1 MVNKRFKT
9 PSHGAAAAIIG
20 GILSISLVGC
30 GVLWADQPDIADVSL
45 AEVEGPRLYEGPDTA
60 LLENTDIIPITESP
74 EPKLPV
80 TFTGMD
86 DVEVEITDTSR
97 ILALD
102 GTGSLASVV
111 WALGFGPDVVGRDLV
126 TGWDSA
132 EDLPLVMD
140 NHSLNAESILELNPS
155 VVLTD
160 YSVGPYDVQLQL
172 RNAGIPVIF
181 FEGAENLE
189 DIPRMITDVA
199 TALGVPELGD
209 QYVEEFDDRLDETL
223 AKIYTIAPK
232 AVEDKVRMVFLYM
245 RGRAG
250 IYHMY
255 GNNPDG
261 SKGMAGILIEKI
273 GGVDVAGEED
283 WTTGGLTAE
292 GLMNLEPDMYLML
305 TLGLE
310 SVGGVE
316 GLAEIP
322 GIAQTPAGERQ
333 RVVDMS
339 DYEMFTWGPRTPEV
353 LTALAEAVYRVDLD
367 DVELNDEEILEIIEI
382 LAEDEAA

>member
-1 MVNKRFKT
+1 
-9 PSHGAAAAIIG
+9 
-20 GILSISLVGC
+20 
-30 GVLWADQPDIADVSL
+30 
-45 AEVEGPRLYEGPDTA
+45 
-60 LLENTDIIPITESP
+60 
-74 EPKLPV
+74 
-80 TFTGMD
+80 MD

-111 WALGFGPDVVGRDLV
+111 WALGFGPNVVGRDLT
-126 TGWDSA
+126 TGWESA
-132 EDLPLVMD
+132 KDLPLVMD
-140 NHSLNAESILELNPS
+140 NHTLNAESILELNPT

-160 YSVGPYDVQLQL
+160 YSVGPYDVQLQM

-181 FEGAENLE
+181 FDGAE
-189 DIPRMITDVA
+189 DIDDISRLIGDVA

-209 QYVEEFDDRLDETL
+209 EYVTEFQKTLDETI
-223 AKIYTIAPK
+223 AKIHSIAPQK
-232 AVEDKVRMVFLYM
+232 EEDKVRMVFLYM

-250 IYHMY
+250 VYYMY

-261 SKGMAGILIEKI
+261 STGIAGILIEQL
-273 GGVDVAGEED
+273 GGVDVAGEEN
-283 WTTGGLTAE
+283 WTSGNLTAE
-292 GLMNLEPDMYLML
+292 GLMNLEPDLYLML

-316 GLAEIP
+316 GLLEVP
-322 GIAQTPAGERQ
+322 GTAQTPAGERK

-353 LTALAEAVYRVDLD
+353 LSALAEAIYHVDLD
-367 DVELNDEEILEIIEI
+367 TVELDERQ
-382 LAEDEAA
+382 AKAGRS

>member
-1 MVNKRFKT
+1 MPDVKVKVSTRMPRFVSV
-9 PSHGAAAAIIG
+9 PLAAVLA
-20 GILSISLVGC
+20 LVLTSCALFVGE
-30 GVLWADQPDIADVSL
+30 GPNVADRSL
-45 AEVEGPRLYEGPDTA
+45 ASQESPRFFEGPDTA
-60 LLENTDIIPITESP
+60 LLKSADIEPITDNP

-80 TFTGMD
+80 TFMGMD

-111 WALGFGPDVVGRDLV
+111 WALGFGPNVVGRDLT
-126 TGWDSA
+126 TGWESA
-132 EDLPLVMD
+132 KDLPLVMD
-140 NHSLNAESILELNPS
+140 NHTLNAESILELNPT

-160 YSVGPYDVQLQL
+160 YSVGPYDVQLQM

-181 FEGAENLE
+181 FDGAE
-189 DIPRMITDVA
+189 DIDDISRLIGDVA

-209 QYVEEFDDRLDETL
+209 EYVTEFQKTLDETI
-223 AKIYTIAPK
+223 AKIHSIAPQK
-232 AVEDKVRMVFLYM
+232 EEDKVRMVFLYM

-250 IYHMY
+250 VYYMY

-261 SKGMAGILIEKI
+261 STGIAGILIEQL
-273 GGVDVAGEED
+273 GGVDVAGEEN
-283 WTTGGLTAE
+283 WTSGNLTAE
-292 GLMNLEPDMYLML
+292 GLMNLEPDLYLML

-316 GLAEIP
+316 GLLEVP
-322 GIAQTPAGERQ
+322 GTAQTPAGERK

-353 LTALAEAVYRVDLD
+353 LSALAEAIYHVDLD
-367 DVELNDEEILEIIEI
+367 TVELDESQ
-382 LAEDEAA
+382 AKAGRS